1 MKTNLKK
8 RFSRRAIENSG
19 FSTLELVIIM
29 AVMLIVTAVGL
40 PSFFRSLRTYQL
52 NDAAT
57 QVASVIKFTRY
68 QAIRLNVT
76 LAAGVKAGG
85 NNGCPGASNWCLWTD
100 SNANTSLDANTSL
113 AGAENQT
120 QLLGNLTL
128 VAAPGGLAGAVGAG
142 ALTDATAAGFVAFDR
157 RGAVAPAAVDVLCV
171 QNTAFPDLGFRAV
184 VLLPSGSVEIWTRDG
199 STTGATGIWRQV
211 N

>member
-100 SNANTSLDANTSL
+100 SIANTSLDGT
-113 AGAENQT
+113 ENQI

-142 ALTDATAAGFVAFDR
+142 ALTDARAAGFVAFDR